1 MKHVHPFKLFEA
13 SMASGLTQSQK
24 SWLYKCTRK
33 RLPSGK
39 TSKWTFDTSTGLVDV
54 AGNFY
59 CSEQN
64 LTDFKG
70 VKFGVIEGDFY
81 CSDNNLTSLEGA
93 PQHVGGEFYCYK
105 NHLTSLEGAPQ
116 HVGGRFYC
124 YNNNLTSL
132 KGAPQ
137 HVERVFNCSD
147 NNLTS
152 LEGAPQHVERGFFCD
167 NNNLTS
173 LEGAPQHVG
182 RGFYCSNNPVSELVL
197 NKIFEL
203 MGRMSY
209 QKAVENL
216 WNEIPVDD
224 QSLLFRS
231 DFGWIDPT
239 ERRKLE
245 ALASFNKIK
254 GMI

>member
-54 AGNFY
+54 AGNFVCY
-59 CSEQN
+59 EQ
-64 LTDFKG
+64 DFKG
-70 VKFGVIEGDFY
+70 VKFGVIEGGFDCSSNNLTSLEGAPQDVGESFY
-81 CSDNNLTSLEGA
+81 CSNNHLTSLKGAPQHVERGFYCYNNHLTSLEGA
-93 PQHVGGEFYCYK
+93 PQHVGGDFDCSN

-116 HVGGRFYC
+116 HVGGRF
-124 YNNNLTSL
+124 
-132 KGAPQ
+132 
-137 HVERVFNCSD
+137 VCSD
-147 NNLTS
+147 
-152 LEGAPQHVERGFFCD
+152 
-167 NNNLTS
+167 
-173 LEGAPQHVG
+173 
-182 RGFYCSNNPVSELVL
+182 NPVSELAL
-197 NKIFEL
+197 NKIFKL
-203 MGRMSY
+203 MKDGISY

-245 ALASFNKIK
+245 ALASFNRIK